1 MFTTVVRARCLVW
14 CVVLCSGE
22 ECVLFE
28 GRYSILVAVC
38 SYILAFSKFGWNSVL
53 GFLLVIPLLGS
64 LLVIQLLLLLYC
76 SLLSV
81 VLCGSFCSML

>member
-1 MFTTVVRARCLVW
+1 M
-14 CVVLCSGE
+14 
-22 ECVLFE
+22 LFE
-28 GRYSILVAVC
+28 GRCSILVAVC
-38 SYILAFSKFGWNSVL
+38 SYILAGVTASALAFSKFGFNSVL
-53 GFLLVIPLLGS
+53 GSLLVIELLGS